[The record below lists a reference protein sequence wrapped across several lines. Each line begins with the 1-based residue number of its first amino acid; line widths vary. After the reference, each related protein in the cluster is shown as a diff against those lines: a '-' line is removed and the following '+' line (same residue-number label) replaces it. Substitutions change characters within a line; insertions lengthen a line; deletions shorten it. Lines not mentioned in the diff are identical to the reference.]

1 MRELLRLYLKLI
13 GASVRSRMQ
22 YRTDFTV
29 NLFFNAAASV
39 VDFLLVG
46 AILLR
51 FRAMQG
57 WSLWEIGLLYG
68 LMAISAGLFRA
79 VASELHN
86 FDQYMVNGEFDGLLL
101 RPWPTLLVLFSRNLD
116 FARLGASVQ
125 GAVVLG
131 LSAWHLYQAGALAW
145 WEVLYLAALPIPGT
159 AILVAIALM
168 TGAVYFWA
176 ERAGELKIFTSYAPN
191 AAGSFPLHIYPAWL
205 RWVFF
210 SVVPIAYLNF
220 VPVRFLIEKGGTFLS
235 LVAPVVAAVLTLGAG
250 RWLWR
255 LGERHYQSTGT

>member
-1 MRELLRLYLKLI
+1 MRELIRLYLKLV

-22 YRTDFTV
+22 YRTDFVV
-29 NLFFNAAASV
+29 NLIFNAAASV

-57 WSLWEIGLLYG
+57 WGLWEIGLLYG
-68 LMAISAGLFRA
+68 LMGVSTGVFRA
-79 VASELHN
+79 VGSELHN

-101 RPWPTLLVLFSRNLD
+101 RPWPTLLALFSRNLD
-116 FARLGASVQ
+116 FARLGATVQ
-125 GAVVLG
+125 GGLVLG
-131 LSAWHLYQAGALAW
+131 LSAWHLYHAGLLSV
-145 WEVLYLAALPIPGT
+145 WEVLYLAVLPIPGT
-159 AILVAIALM
+159 AILIAVALM

-191 AAGSFPLHIYPAWL
+191 AAGSFPLHIYPGWL
-205 RWVFF
+205 RWLFF

-220 VPVRFLIEKGGTFLS
+220 VPVRFLIEKGGTFVS
-235 LVAPVVAAVLTLGAG
+235 LVAPALAAAAALYAG
-250 RWLWR
+250 WYLWR